1 MGKAICIDAGHG
13 GADPGA
19 VGVTGVKEKDINLLV
34 AQKVRDKLADDHL
47 VVMTRDKDT
56 YLNLSRRVE
65 VANEEGASLFI
76 SIHCNAFTNP
86 KAEGIETFHY
96 HSSTQ
101 GKLLALEIQRSLV
114 AVTDAINRGVKTASF
129 QVLRDTAMPAI
140 LVELGF
146 LTNEK
151 EKKLLNTEKYQDTC
165 AEAIVHGIKEYLL
178 R

>member
-1 MGKAICIDAGHG
+1 MGKVICIDAGHG

-34 AQKVRDKLADDHL
+34 AQKVRDKLADNYL

-56 YLNLSRRVE
+56 YLNLSGRAE
-65 VANEEGASLFI
+65 IANEEGASLFI

-86 KAEGIETFHY
+86 KAEGVETFHY

-101 GKLLALEIQRSLV
+101 GKLLALEIQRSLA
-114 AVTDAINRGVKTASF
+114 AVTGAINRGVKSASF
-129 QVLRDTAMPAI
+129 KVLRDTAMPAV

-146 LTNEK
+146 LTNAK
-151 EKKLLNTEKYQDTC
+151 EEKLLNTEKYQDTC
-165 AEAIVHGIKEYLL
+165 AEAIAHGIKEYFA